1 MQSVWRAKNALMLV
15 CIRCCR
21 CLGYGMHLGKVVTGD
36 SVVVEAVAVVVAGW
50 SVVVVVSAVGG

>member
-1 MQSVWRAKNALMLV
+1 MLV
-15 CIRCCR
+15 CSRRCR
-21 CLGYGMHLGKVVTGD
+21 CLGYGIHLGKVVTGD

>member
-1 MQSVWRAKNALMLV
+1 
-15 CIRCCR
+15 
-21 CLGYGMHLGKVVTGD
+21 MHLGKVVTGD